1 MVFGREGTAGVPS
14 GPFAGAGVPAL
25 GGLDS
30 VLEEGLGVEGAASP
44 GGVINGDCGDP
55 ATGSEDAGL
64 EEIDSPGPVS
74 PLACLASVVASL
86 VSPPG
91 MAGSMNWLED
101 GAAAVLRK
109 PGRVPG

>member
-1 MVFGREGTAGVPS
+1 MVGGRAEATGVPS
-14 GPFAGAGVPAL
+14 GPFVRDAVLVLGVLVSA
-25 GGLDS
+25 
-30 VLEEGLGVEGAASP
+30 LEEAIGVEGAASP